1 LDYKSITRGRAKV
14 LKSLAQRPRGVKTSI
29 TGRLHQ
35 EGQKLKEIPSGAKA
49 VRMLRWKICRALL
62 IVDFLIVD
70 LSICNQKSSKIINQQ
85 FLITDH

>member
-1 LDYKSITRGRAKV
+1 
-14 LKSLAQRPRGVKTSI
+14 
-29 TGRLHQ
+29 
-35 EGQKLKEIPSGAKA
+35 
-49 VRMLRWKICRALL
+49 MLRWKICRALL